1 MAHHKSSDKRRLD
14 LEVFKL
20 KMRYIF
26 LPFLGFS
33 IGAILFYNII
43 RWMLDICLG
52 IWPLKDT
59 VWNLIIPII
68 ISVILVLVI
77 MRSRIRLLR
86 FELFDDTSANVFYMV
101 MILALFPPISISQA
115 YLYEAAYDIIDISNI
130 SDIKLYPKQKYFQFD
145 NKSIEKQGVVSY
157 FNTRGMGKSRQ
168 ELKIYLYF
176 ATPFYGDKDIWWG
189 QAFTKV
195 IDNDLEEKEKVQ
207 QIENFKR
214 ISRQQYA
221 NEEIST
227 ADYFEKLQNSDTKYG
242 YLEAIR
248 LSGQQHINDPI
259 ILVSQFSTL
268 NEKADKELAK
278 FFRFFI
284 IGMFICLLLVL
295 KATIDKKAF
304 QQFKLR

>member
-68 ISVILVLVI
+68 ISVTLVLVI
-77 MRSRIRLLR
+77 MRPRIRLLR
-86 FELFDDTSANVFYMV
+86 FELFDDNSANVFYLV

-130 SDIKLYPKQKYFQFD
+130 SDIKLYPKQKYFQVD
-145 NKSIEKQGVVSY
+145 NKSVEKQGIVSY
-157 FNTRGMGKSRQ
+157 FNTREMGKSRQ

-176 ATPFYGDKDIWWG
+176 ATPFYGDKDIWWVHV
-189 QAFTKV
+189 FTKV
-195 IDNDLEEKEKVQ
+195 IDNNLNEKEKIQ
-207 QIENFKR
+207 QIVSFTKA
-214 ISRQQYA
+214 SRQQYA
-221 NEEIST
+221 NEEISA
-227 ADYFEKLQNSDTKYG
+227 ADYFEKLQNSDTKHG

-259 ILVSQFSTL
+259 ILVSQLSTL

>member
-295 KATIDKKAF
+295 IATIDKKAF

>member
-20 KMRYIF
+20 KMCYIF

-68 ISVILVLVI
+68 ISVTLVLVI

-86 FELFDDTSANVFYMV
+86 FELFDDNSANVFYLV

-157 FNTRGMGKSRQ
+157 FNAREMGKSRQ

-259 ILVSQFSTL
+259 ILVSQLSTL
-268 NEKADKELAK
+268 NEKTYKELAK

-304 QQFKLR
+304 QQFKVR

>member
-86 FELFDDTSANVFYMV
+86 FELFDDNSANVFYLV

-157 FNTRGMGKSRQ
+157 FNTREMGKSRQ

-207 QIENFKR
+207 QIENFKK

-221 NEEIST
+221 NEEISA
-227 ADYFEKLQNSDTKYG
+227 ADYFEKLQNSDTKHG

-259 ILVSQFSTL
+259 ILVSQLSTL

-304 QQFKLR
+304 QQFKVR

>member
-1 MAHHKSSDKRRLD
+1 MAHQKSLDKRSLD
-14 LEVFKL
+14 LEAFKL

-43 RWMLDICLG
+43 RWILDICLG

-59 VWNLIIPII
+59 VWNLILPII

-77 MRSRIRLLR
+77 MRTRIRLLR
-86 FELFDDTSANVFYMV
+86 FELFDDNSANVFYLV

-130 SDIKLYPKQKYFQFD
+130 SDIKLYPKQKYFQVD
-145 NKSIEKQGVVSY
+145 NKSVEKQGIVSY
-157 FNTRGMGKSRQ
+157 FNTREMGKSRQ

-176 ATPFYGDKDIWWG
+176 ATPFYGDKDIWWVHV
-189 QAFTKV
+189 FTKV
-195 IDNDLEEKEKVQ
+195 IDNNLNEKEKIQ
-207 QIENFKR
+207 QIVSFTKA
-214 ISRQQYA
+214 SRQQYA
-221 NEEIST
+221 NEEISA
-227 ADYFEKLQNSDTKYG
+227 ADYFEKLQNSDTKHG

-259 ILVSQFSTL
+259 ILVSQLGTL

-304 QQFKLR
+304 QQFKVR

>member
-43 RWMLDICLG
+43 RWMLDIYLG

-86 FELFDDTSANVFYMV
+86 FELFDDNSANVFYLV

-157 FNTRGMGKSRQ
+157 FNTREMGKSRQ

-207 QIENFKR
+207 QIENFKK

-259 ILVSQFSTL
+259 ILVSQLSTL
-268 NEKADKELAK
+268 N
-278 FFRFFI
+278 
-284 IGMFICLLLVL
+284 
-295 KATIDKKAF
+295 
-304 QQFKLR
+304 

>member
-1 MAHHKSSDKRRLD
+1 
-14 LEVFKL
+14 
-20 KMRYIF
+20 
-26 LPFLGFS
+26 
-33 IGAILFYNII
+33 
-43 RWMLDICLG
+43 
-52 IWPLKDT
+52 
-59 VWNLIIPII
+59 
-68 ISVILVLVI
+68 
-77 MRSRIRLLR
+77 
-86 FELFDDTSANVFYMV
+86 

-145 NKSIEKQGVVSY
+145 NKSIEKKGVVSY
-157 FNTRGMGKSRQ
+157 FNTREMGKSRQ

-207 QIENFKR
+207 QIENFKK

-259 ILVSQFSTL
+259 ILVSQLSTL

>member
-1 MAHHKSSDKRRLD
+1 MVHHKSSNKRRLD
-14 LEVFKL
+14 LEALQL
-20 KMRYIF
+20 KMRYVF

-43 RWMLDICLG
+43 RWILDIYLG
-52 IWPLKDT
+52 LWPLKDT
-59 VWNLIIPII
+59 VWNLILPII

-86 FELFDDTSANVFYMV
+86 FELFDDNSANVFYLV

-115 YLYEAAYDIIDISNI
+115 YLSKVSYQVIDIS
-130 SDIKLYPKQKYFQFD
+130 DVDEARQCPKQKYFRVGD
-145 NKSIEKQGVVSY
+145 YNVKKQKVV
-157 FNTRGMGKSRQ
+157 THITTEATGKYQS
-168 ELKIYLYF
+168 ELLVYLYL
-176 ATPFYGDKDIWWG
+176 ATPFSDTNNIWLG
-189 QAFTKV
+189 QYFRII
-195 IDNDLEEKEKVQ
+195 IDNNLPEKNKQ
-207 QIENFKR
+207 QQFEVFIKTLKR
-214 ISRQQYA
+214 EYIYSDVT
-221 NEEIST
+221 S
-227 ADYFEKLQNSDTKYG
+227 ADYFEKLQNSDTKHG

-259 ILVSQFSTL
+259 ILVSQLGTL
-268 NEKADKELAK
+268 NEKTDKELAK

-304 QQFKLR
+304 QQFKVR

>member
-77 MRSRIRLLR
+77 MRTRIRLLR
-86 FELFDDTSANVFYMV
+86 FELFDDNSANVFYLV

-130 SDIKLYPKQKYFQFD
+130 SDIKLYQKQKYFQFD

-157 FNTRGMGKSRQ
+157 FNTREMGKSRQ

-176 ATPFYGDKDIWWG
+176 ATPFYRDKDIWWG
-189 QAFTKV
+189 QAFIKV

-207 QIENFKR
+207 QIENFKK

-221 NEEIST
+221 NEEISA
-227 ADYFEKLQNSDTKYG
+227 ADYFEKLQNSDTKHG

-259 ILVSQFSTL
+259 ILVSQLGTL
-268 NEKADKELAK
+268 NEKAYKELAK

-304 QQFKLR
+304 QQFKVR